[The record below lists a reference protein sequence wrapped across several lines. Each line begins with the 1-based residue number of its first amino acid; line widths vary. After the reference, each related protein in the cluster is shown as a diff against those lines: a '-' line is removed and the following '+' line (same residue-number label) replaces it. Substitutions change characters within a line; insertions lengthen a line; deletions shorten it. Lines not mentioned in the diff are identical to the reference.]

1 MKKIVAMVS
10 RNPGELPAWVEA
22 GIAAAGIELRCRRCA
37 GEAELL
43 AFAGEADVLWFNGPN
58 TCITAAALGRLP
70 RCRAVFRSGS
80 GLDSIPLAAAKRLG
94 IAVHNTPESIA
105 ESVAEHAVALLL
117 ALVRQVTVQDRR
129 VRAGQWGDSE
139 KLQHWHLS
147 RRCLGL
153 VGYGGIARRVERML
167 QGFDLRV
174 LHHDP
179 FSPKSVPL
187 HDLLREADC
196 VSLHCP
202 LTDET
207 RHMIGAAEL
216 ALMKPGALLVNT
228 SRGAVV
234 DEAALTAALRE
245 GRLGG
250 AALDV
255 LEQEPPAADNPL
267 LALDNVILSPHIAAF
282 SADFERNFWQCSID
296 KLKSICSTSSSPSDS
311 SSSLS

>member
-1 MKKIVAMVS
+1 VIVAMVS
-10 RNPGELPAWVEA
+10 RDPGELPAWVEE
-22 GIAAAGIELRCRRCA
+22 GIAAAGITLLCRRCPDP
-37 GEAELL
+37 ESLV
-43 AFAGEADVLWFNGPN
+43 AFAGEADVLWFCGPN
-58 TCITAAALGRLP
+58 PCITPEALPRLP
-70 RCRAVFRSGS
+70 KCRAVFRSGS
-80 GLDSIPLAAAKRLG
+80 GLDSIPVAAAQALG

-129 VRAGQWGDSE
+129 VRAGQWAGSE
-139 KLQHWHLS
+139 PQQRWHLS

-167 QGFDLRV
+167 AGFDLRV

-179 FSPKSVPL
+179 FSPRSTPL
-187 HDLLREADC
+187 PDLLREADA

-202 LTDET
+202 LTRET
-207 RHMIGAAEL
+207 RHLIGATEL

-228 SRGAVV
+228 ARGAVV
-234 DEAALTAALRE
+234 DEAALVEALRAN
-245 GRLGG
+245 RIGG

-255 LEQEPPAADNPL
+255 LEQEPPAPDNPL

-282 SADFERNFWQCSID
+282 SADFERNFWQASID
-296 KLKSICSTSSSPSDS
+296 KLNTLCSTSSSPSG
-311 SSSLS
+311 

>member
-1 MKKIVAMVS
+1 MIVAMVS
-10 RNPGELPAWVEA
+10 RNPGELPAWVEQA
-22 GIAAAGIELRCRRCA
+22 IAEAGIELRCHRCTC
-37 GEAELL
+37 ESDLIEL
-43 AFAGEADVLWFNGPN
+43 AADADVVWFCGPN
-58 TCITAAALGRLP
+58 LCVTEAALRRLP

-80 GLDSIPLAAAKRLG
+80 GLDSIPLDAAKALG

-117 ALVRQVTVQDRR
+117 ALVRQITVQDRR
-129 VRAGQWGDSE
+129 VREGRWEGSE
-139 KLQHWHLS
+139 PLQRWHLS

-153 VGYGGIARRVERML
+153 VGYGQIARLLEKLL

-179 FSPKSVPL
+179 FSPQSTPL
-187 HDLLREADC
+187 ADLLRQADC

-202 LTDET
+202 LTNET
-207 RHMIGAAEL
+207 RRLIGAAEL

-228 SRGAVV
+228 ARGAVI
-234 DEAALTAALRE
+234 DETALVAALRS
-245 GRLGG
+245 GHLGG

-267 LALDNVILSPHIAAF
+267 LAFDNVVLSPHIAAF
-282 SADFERNFWQCSID
+282 SADFERNFWQGSIN
-296 KLKSICSTSSSPSDS
+296 KLKSLCSISSSPCR
-311 SSSLS
+311 

>member
-1 MKKIVAMVS
+1 MTVAMVS
-10 RNPGELPAWVEA
+10 RNPGELPAWVEQGIAEA
-22 GIAAAGIELRCRRCA
+22 GIALRCRRCA
-37 GEAELL
+37 GEDELVET
-43 AFAGEADVLWFNGPN
+43 AADADVVWFCGPN
-58 TCITAAALGRLP
+58 LCVTEAALRRLP

-80 GLDSIPLAAAKRLG
+80 GLDSIPLDAAKALG

-117 ALVRQVTVQDRR
+117 ALVRQITVQDRR
-129 VRAGQWGDSE
+129 VREGRWADSE
-139 KLQHWHLS
+139 ALQRWHLS

-153 VGYGGIARRVERML
+153 VGYGQIARLVEKML
-167 QGFDLRV
+167 RGFDLRV

-179 FSPKSVPL
+179 FSRQSTPL
-187 HDLLREADC
+187 PDLLRQADC

-202 LTDET
+202 LTAET
-207 RHMIGAAEL
+207 RRLIGAAEL

-228 SRGAVV
+228 ARGPVV
-234 DEAALTAALRE
+234 DEEALVAALRA

-267 LALDNVILSPHIAAF
+267 LALGNVVLSPHIAAF
-282 SADFERNFWQCSID
+282 SADFERNFWQCSIN
-296 KLKSICSTSSSPSDS
+296 KLKALCSTSSSRSG
-311 SSSLS
+311 